1 MNSKDDITQNAFS
14 LIADFEG
21 DMDALL
27 HTPHEDTLPVLPLR
41 NLMLFPGVVGSVTVG
56 RASSLKVVTQS
67 MKRGELIAVFT
78 QKDASV
84 EEPPPTCTSRAWWPA

>member
-1 MNSKDDITQNAFS
+1 MKKENPLAFLFSCARLALSLHQFDFSTPRKRMNSKDDITQNAFS

-41 NLMLFPGVVGSVTVG
+41 NLMLFPGDRKSVV
-56 RASSLKVVTQS
+56 
-67 MKRGELIAVFT
+67 
-78 QKDASV
+78 
-84 EEPPPTCTSRAWWPA
+84 